1 MASRRERHGNRI
13 KGDRPKEDGDVL
25 KITEV
30 SRSDSAITFKLEG
43 KVLAPW
49 VDELRRICT
58 EPPHE
63 SRPIHLDLDAV
74 TFVDAAGVELMRELI
89 RQGITIARCS
99 GFIAVLLHVD

>member
-1 MASRRERHGNRI
+1 
-13 KGDRPKEDGDVL
+13 VL

-63 SRPIHLDLDAV
+63 SRQIHLDLGAV
-74 TFVDAAGVELMRELI
+74 TFLDEAGVELMRELI
-89 RQGITIARCS
+89 RQGISIDQCS
-99 GFIAVLLHVD
+99 GFIAELLHVDRK

>member
-1 MASRRERHGNRI
+1 
-13 KGDRPKEDGDVL
+13 VL

-58 EPPHE
+58 EPPDS
-63 SRPIHLDLDAV
+63 SRQIYLDLGAV
-74 TFVDAAGVELMRELI
+74 TFLDAAGVKLMRELI
-89 RQGITIARCS
+89 RQGIAITQCS
-99 GFIAVLLHVD
+99 GFIAELLHVDRK

>member
-1 MASRRERHGNRI
+1 
-13 KGDRPKEDGDVL
+13 VL

-58 EPPHE
+58 EPHHE
-63 SRPIHLDLDAV
+63 SRQIHLDLDAV
-74 TFVDAAGVELMRELI
+74 TFLDEAGVELLRELI
-89 RQGITIARCS
+89 RQGITIAKCS
-99 GFIAVLLHVD
+99 GFIAELLHVDRK

>member
-1 MASRRERHGNRI
+1 
-13 KGDRPKEDGDVL
+13 VL
-25 KITEV
+25 KISEM

-49 VDELRRICT
+49 VDELRRVCT
-58 EPPHE
+58 EPALAL
-63 SRPIHLDLDAV
+63 RQIHLDLDGV
-74 TFVDAAGVELMRELI
+74 TFLDDAGVELMRELI

>member
-1 MASRRERHGNRI
+1 M
-13 KGDRPKEDGDVL
+13 L

-30 SRSDSAITFKLEG
+30 SRSDAAITFKLEG

-63 SRPIHLDLDAV
+63 SRQIRLDLGAV
-74 TFVDAAGVELMRELI
+74 TFLDEAGVELMRELI
-89 RQGITIARCS
+89 QQGITIAQCS
-99 GFIAVLLHVD
+99 GFIAELLHVDRK

>member
-1 MASRRERHGNRI
+1 
-13 KGDRPKEDGDVL
+13 VL

-58 EPPHE
+58 KPPHE
-63 SRPIHLDLDAV
+63 SRQIRLDLDAV
-74 TFVDAAGVELMRELI
+74 TFLDEAGVELMRELI
-89 RQGITIARCS
+89 RQGIAIAQCS
-99 GFIAVLLHVD
+99 GFIAELLHVDRK

>member
-1 MASRRERHGNRI
+1 
-13 KGDRPKEDGDVL
+13 VL

-30 SRSDSAITFKLEG
+30 SRSDSAITLKLEG

-63 SRPIHLDLDAV
+63 PKQIHLDLDAV
-74 TFVDAAGVELMRELI
+74 TFLDEAGIELMRELI
-89 RQGITIARCS
+89 RQGITIVKCS
-99 GFIAVLLHVD
+99 GFIAEVLHVDRK